1 MSSSLPARNDKPSPR
16 SPGADTAP
24 APAVE
29 DFIAVLDFGG
39 QYAHLIARRIRHLGV
54 LAKVFPPLAPTAE
67 LKRARGI
74 VLSGGPRSVNGADA
88 VPFNPDVLTLDIP
101 LLGLC
106 YGHQVLAHHLGGK
119 VRHLDHG
126 EFGKT
131 RLSLRAGDAGALFE
145 GVPRETEVWMSH
157 GDTVVQAPDGFDV
170 LAETALTPVAAMRH
184 RTRPVYGMMFHPEVN
199 DTPEGARMLANF
211 VALTGARKT
220 WTMDRFIAAALDACR
235 RQVDGRN
242 VLMFLSGG
250 VDSTVAYAL
259 LSRALGA
266 QRLRGLLVDNG
277 FLRKDEARRILDLYR
292 RIGFEGVDAIDASGE
307 FLAAVAG
314 LTDPQEKRKAVGETF
329 LRVRDGYLAGLKLD
343 PEQWLLGQGTLYPD
357 IIESGGTRHA
367 EVIKF
372 HHNRVQ
378 RIEELIAAGRVI
390 EPLKD
395 LYKDEVRALGETL
408 GLPAEAVWRHPFPGP
423 GLSINVLCASGA
435 ETYAELP
442 EARLRVGEVLRGSAY
457 AGDVLPVRSVGVQG
471 DSRTYALPAVLL
483 GPQDWTQL
491 DEQSTR
497 ITNSVRAVN
506 RVVTLL
512 APSAPSGG
520 RPALPTL
527 RPHRAYCTRDRL
539 DVLREADALLTDAV
553 ARAGLMRE
561 VFQILV
567 ILLPLG
573 NDEQGECVVL
583 RPVVSEDVMTARFA
597 RLPWELVNAV
607 ARDLLRVPRI
617 HAVFYDVT
625 HKPPATFGWE

>member
-1 MSSSLPARNDKPSPR
+1 MDR
-16 SPGADTAP
+16 
-24 APAVE
+24 

-54 LAKVFPPLAPTAE
+54 LAKVFPPLAPTDE
-67 LKRARGI
+67 LRQARGI
-74 VLSGGPRSVNGADA
+74 VLSGGPRSVNGEDA
-88 VPFNPDVLTLDIP
+88 VPFNPDVLALGMP

-106 YGHQVLAHHLGGK
+106 YGHQVLAHHLGGQ

-131 RLSLRAGDAGALFE
+131 RLRLRPGDAGVLFE

-170 LAETALTPVAAMRH
+170 LAETDLTPVAAMRH
-184 RTRPVYGMMFHPEVN
+184 RTRPVFGMMFHPEVN

-220 WTMDRFIAAALDACR
+220 WTMDRFIVEALDACR
-235 RQVDGRN
+235 RQVGDRN

-266 QRLRGLLVDNG
+266 RRLRGLLVDNG

-292 RIGFEGVDAIDASGE
+292 RIGFEGVDSIDASEE
-307 FLAAVAG
+307 FLAAIAG

-329 LRVRDGYLAGLKLD
+329 LRVREGYLAGLSLD

-378 RIEELIAAGRVI
+378 RIEELIAAGHVV

-408 GLPAEAVWRHPFPGP
+408 GLPAESVWRHPFPGP

-435 ETYAELP
+435 ETYADLP
-442 EARLRVGEVLRGSAY
+442 EARVRIEEVLRGSPY
-457 AGDVLPVRSVGVQG
+457 TGDVLPVRSVGVQG
-471 DSRTYALPAVLL
+471 DSRTYALPAALL
-483 GPQDWTQL
+483 GPQDWARL
-491 DEQSTR
+491 DELSTR

-512 APSAPSGG
+512 APAPALSAPGG
-520 RPALPTL
+520 KRPALPAL
-527 RPHRAYCTRDRL
+527 RPHRAFCTKDRL
-539 DVLREADALLTDAV
+539 DLLREADARLTDAI

-573 NDEQGECVVL
+573 SDGHGECVVL

-597 RLPWELVNAV
+597 RLPWDLLNAV
-607 ARDLLRVPRI
+607 AQDLLRVPGI